1 MNGVNVPLNQILLIS
16 DATTGGVL
24 YSLTNGN
31 AASYSQGTNSVLTLK
46 SGVVVGSSDKL
57 TIYYDDGL
65 ATNSPTNVSV
75 SNFPATQTVAG
86 SVSVSNFPA
95 STEISNDA
103 GNPIPV
109 SGSVTATIS
118 GTPTVS
124 ISGTVPVSGTFYQAT
139 QPVSLTSLPSLATG
153 SNTIGSVNVLGGNAT
168 AVKVDGSAVTQPISA
183 SSLPLPT
190 NAAQDGVDGTG
201 ITAPTGGSGI
211 RGWLSGIYN
220 KLSNSLTVT
229 ASNLDVALSTRLKP
243 ADTLTGVT
251 AVGSIT
257 NALPAGTNSIGQVTA
272 NAGTNLNTSSLAL
285 ESGGNLATIATNT
298 GKIPS
303 KGTATIANSTPVNI
317 ASDQTVPTSVTIP
330 SAFKTGQSKIA
341 VTGTAV
347 QLGSNTLT
355 QGVLIT
361 ALSTNAASITIGT
374 SSSLTNVVDGTGN
387 GAILTAGSTKS
398 IAATNTNLIWIN
410 GTAGDIISF
419 IGS

>member
-65 ATNSPTNVSV
+65 ATNSPINVSV